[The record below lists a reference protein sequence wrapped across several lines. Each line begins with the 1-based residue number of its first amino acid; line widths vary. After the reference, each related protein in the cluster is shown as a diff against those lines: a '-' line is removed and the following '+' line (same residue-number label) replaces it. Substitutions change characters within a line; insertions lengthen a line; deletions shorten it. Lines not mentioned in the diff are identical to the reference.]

1 MKYLD
6 QYNKI
11 KDLKPR
17 KRGFEFEK
25 LFNKICEDQ
34 GILLSNS
41 YKTADSE
48 QQIDG
53 AVEINSRIFLIE
65 SKWEKKATLAASKLF
80 SFLGKINS
88 KIEGTIGIF
97 ISYNELSENFISAVR
112 NGLRQTCIVI
122 HGEEN
127 IMDII
132 EEKVNLKDFIWY
144 TFQQASTKNR
154 SFVNTSEYQSLPKK
168 QIKQVSIQI
177 DTKWNEISSYLL
189 DSSSVDKFATCLE
202 TNYHKDIELSKKA
215 LNLFSVVYTNA
226 LRQQK
231 YLTLIKKCLIEEK
244 DSFKTQ
250 IIQRLRSKRWTE
262 FVKYSFL
269 DNLKGEFDS
278 IESADKNK
286 IIENAINHL
295 EEYLGSYDDE
305 NNSSEL
311 IDFLFEYLSVSDF
324 EKLSNAY
331 LVIYCDSSRK
341 DKFLQKKISDRI
353 FRKLKELEKEPF
365 DVVKSTIIT
374 KLQDEKRDEYIF
386 ETENDDKSKIKEG
399 TINHICRRYSKVLD
413 KQEHKDFLRDEYDK
427 L

>member
-6 QYNKI
+6 QFNKI
-11 KDLKPR
+11 KDLKPQ
-17 KRGFEFEK
+17 KKGFEFEK

-53 AVEINSRIFLIE
+53 AVEINSQIFLVE
-65 SKWEKKATLAASKLF
+65 SKWEKKETLAASKLF

-132 EEKVNLKDFIWY
+132 KEKVNLKDFIWY
-144 TFQQASTKNR
+144 TFQQASTQNR

-168 QIKQVSIQI
+168 QIKQVKIQI
-177 DTKWNEISSYLL
+177 DTKWNKISSYLL
-189 DSSSVDKFATCLE
+189 DSSSVESFATCLE

-215 LNLFSVVYTNA
+215 LNLFSVVYTNS

-250 IIQRLRSKRWTE
+250 IIQRLKSKRWTE

-278 IESADKNK
+278 IESDDKNK

-295 EEYLGSYDDE
+295 EKYLGSYDDE
-305 NNSSEL
+305 NNSSKLVE
-311 IDFLFEYLSVSDF
+311 FLFEYLSGSDF
-324 EKLSNAY
+324 EKLANAY
-331 LVIYCDSSRK
+331 LVIYCDSFRK
-341 DKFLQKKISDRI
+341 DKFPQKKISEKI
-353 FRKLKELEKEPF
+353 FQKLKELRKEPF

-374 KLQDEKRDEYIF
+374 KLQDEKRDDYIF
-386 ETENDDKSKIKEG
+386 ETENADKSKIKEN
-399 TINHICRRYSKVLD
+399 TIKHILKRYSNVLD
-413 KQEHKDFLRDEYDK
+413 KTKHEDFLKSEYDK

>member
-6 QYNKI
+6 QFNKI
-11 KDLKPR
+11 KDLKSQ

-34 GILLSNS
+34 GVLLSNS

-53 AVEINSRIFLIE
+53 AVEINSRIFLVE
-65 SKWEKKATLAASKLF
+65 SKWEKKETLAASKLF

-112 NGLRQTCIVI
+112 NGLKQTCIVI
-122 HGEEN
+122 HGKEN

-132 EEKVNLKDFIWY
+132 EENVNIKDFIWY
-144 TFQQASTKNR
+144 IFQQASTKNR
-154 SFVNTSEYQSLPKK
+154 PFVNTSEYQSLPKK
-168 QIKQVSIQI
+168 QNIQI
-177 DTKWNEISSYLL
+177 TVQINSKWNEISSYLL
-189 DSSSVDKFATCLE
+189 DSTPTDVFATNLE
-202 TNYHKDIELSKKA
+202 SNYHKNLDLSKKT
-215 LNLFSVVYTNA
+215 LNLFSVIYTNS
-226 LRQQK
+226 LRQKK
-231 YLTLIKKCLIEEK
+231 YLILIQKCLFEEK
-244 DSFKTQ
+244 ENFKSQ
-250 IIQRLRSKRWTE
+250 IVQRLKSKKWTE

-269 DNLKGEFDS
+269 DNFKDEFDN
-278 IESADKNK
+278 IKPNDKNK
-286 IIENAINHL
+286 ILENAINHL

-305 NNSSEL
+305 NNASEL
-311 IDFLFEYLSVSDF
+311 VDFLFKYLTESDF
-324 EKLSNAY
+324 EKLANAY

-341 DKFLQKKISDRI
+341 DKFLQKKIANRI
-353 FRKLKELEKEPF
+353 FSKLNKMGKESFE
-365 DVVKSTIIT
+365 VVKSSLII

-386 ETENDDKSKIKEG
+386 ESENEDKSKIEDS
-399 TINHICRRYSKVLD
+399 TINHIFRKFSKVL
-413 KQEHKDFLRDEYDK
+413 KEEKHRDFLRAEYNK